1 MSEAPGARPGGSD
14 PAPAG
19 GGAAGAG
26 GGAAGAG
33 GRAAAL
39 GGSAAGPG
47 GRAPAPA
54 PWSGTAAPGGGLLA
68 ARAGLGRFR
77 RHRLAVAGSVLVALL
92 FLVAALAPWLAT
104 HDPNAQEL
112 VDRLQPPSAAHW
124 LGTDGHGRD
133 VFSRLLFGA
142 RVSLAVALV
151 AAAIAVGLG
160 GLIGSVAGYVGGR
173 VDWALMRFTDVVMT
187 IPVLFL
193 VLIIVAAYG
202 ASLVN
207 LVVVLGVVYWPGVA
221 RLVRA
226 QMLALR
232 ARDFVEAARALGA
245 RQARVLARHLVPNAT
260 GIVTVQVTLAIAT
273 AILAES
279 ALSFLG
285 LGVPKPTPSWGNMLT
300 EGRLH
305 LTGAWWIATFPG
317 IAIFLAVL
325 GFNLTGDGLR
335 DALDPHLR

>member
-1 MSEAPGARPGGSD
+1 M
-14 PAPAG
+14 
-19 GGAAGAG
+19 
-26 GGAAGAG
+26 
-33 GRAAAL
+33 
-39 GGSAAGPG
+39 
-47 GRAPAPA
+47 
-54 PWSGTAAPGGGLLA
+54 
-68 ARAGLGRFR
+68 
-77 RHRLAVAGSVLVALL
+77 HRL
-92 FLVAALAPWLAT
+92 
-104 HDPNAQEL
+104 E
-112 VDRLQPPSAAHW
+112 PPSRGHW

-133 VFSRLLFGA
+133 VFARVVYGA

-151 AAAIAVGLG
+151 AAAITVALG
-160 GLIGSVAGYVGGR
+160 VLIGAVAGYRGGR
-173 VDWALMRFTDVVMT
+173 LDWGLMRFTDVFMT

-207 LVVVLGVVYWPGVA
+207 TILVLGVVYWPGVA

-226 QMLALR
+226 QVLTLR
-232 ARDFVEAARALGA
+232 ARDFVQAARALGA
-245 RQARVLARHLVPNAT
+245 EEGRVLVRHLLPNAL
-260 GIVTVQVTLAIAT
+260 GIITVQVTLAIAT

-305 LTGAWWIATFPG
+305 LTGSWWIATFPG
-317 IAIFLAVL
+317 VAIFASVLA
-325 GFNLTGDGLR
+325 FNLTGDGLR